1 MCRMA
6 GFSFDD
12 NQNISEIFEFVKSMA
27 LNGMEAPHNDGWGC
41 FCKNDV
47 NHILYKSLRPIY
59 EDSYNI
65 NKITEEK
72 FKLGLIHARL
82 ASKGLPKTT
91 LQLHPFYIN
100 GRYFAH
106 NGTIKSARRENI
118 YESDTYEYFENIVNF
133 NSIGQLVQN
142 ILKYSKIN
150 EFSGMN
156 FIMVDEKENA
166 LYVCCLY
173 TDTSRNKEYF
183 TLHYYYNK
191 SDKKFIVYSE
201 KFSDEFQPMKNGE
214 IIKVID
220 GIIVEK
226 FFVNI

>member
-12 NQNISEIFEFVKSMA
+12 NKDISEIFEIVKSMA

-106 NGTIKSARRENI
+106 NGTIKSAKRENI
-118 YESDTYEYFENIVNF
+118 YSSDTYEYFENIALF
-133 NSIGQLVQN
+133 KDTFDLGQ
-142 ILKYSKIN
+142 KIKDYAQKN
-150 EFSGMN
+150 EYSGMN
-156 FIMVDEKENA
+156 FLMIDEIEKA

-173 TDTSRNKEYF
+173 TDSERNREYF
-183 TLHYYYNK
+183 TLHYYN
-191 SDKKFIVYSE
+191 DDADFIVYSE
-201 KFSDEFQPMKNGE
+201 KFSNDYKSMENGE
-214 IIKVID
+214 LIKVVA
-220 GIIVEK
+220 GKIVDRLI
-226 FFVNI
+226 VL

>member
-106 NGTIKSARRENI
+106 NGTIKSAKRENI
-118 YESDTYEYFENIVNF
+118 YNSDTYEYFENIVSF
-133 NSIGQLVQN
+133 RDTIELAQ
-142 ILKYSKIN
+142 KIRDYAQKN
-150 EFSGMN
+150 EYSGMN
-156 FIMVDEKENA
+156 FLMIDEVEKS

-173 TDTSRNKEYF
+173 NYSERNREYF
-183 TLHYYYNK
+183 TLHYYN
-191 SDKKFIVYSE
+191 DENNFIVYSE
-201 KFSDEFQPMKNGE
+201 KFSSDYKPMENGE
-214 IIKVID
+214 LLKVVAGKIVDRLIIL
-220 GIIVEK
+220 
-226 FFVNI
+226 